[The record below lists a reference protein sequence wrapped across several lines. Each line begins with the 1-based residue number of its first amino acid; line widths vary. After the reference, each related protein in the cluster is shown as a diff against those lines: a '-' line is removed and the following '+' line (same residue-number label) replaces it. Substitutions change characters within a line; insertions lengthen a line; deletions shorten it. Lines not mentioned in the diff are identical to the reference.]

1 MQRPKP
7 LPPLPDDC
15 CGQGCIPCVNDIY
28 DTELKIWER
37 EVIQM
42 SSKALLNNESD
53 STQVIFR
60 DIYSYFK
67 IKEILPVI
75 GNTFIFRFEL
85 PHPNSCLLTE
95 RTDLGHHLVLRLIL
109 PSNIKEELKDKGDP
123 GYITRQYTILSS
135 PLTQGYFDIMVK
147 LYKTGIASQIIR
159 YWKAGDSVE
168 FRGPYGSFAKK
179 IMSPSDNGKIC
190 LLNYNH
196 VVMLSAGTGIA
207 PMIEVAK
214 FILDDEESITRLHL
228 LYSCKSLSS
237 ILLKDQIRNF
247 SEFWNFKVVYFITS
261 DEETKEVGTSK
272 QQFHYAKIMRE
283 RVNKTFLA
291 DYFSSKDLDV
301 VNSKCLFLVCGTKS
315 FEIDIIEYLKV
326 LEVPVSCAFKF

>member
-15 CGQGCIPCVNDIY
+15 CGQGCVPCVNDIY
-28 DTELKIWER
+28 DTELKIWEK
-37 EVIQM
+37 EVAQK
-42 SSKALLNNESD
+42 SSKPVINNETD
-53 STQVIFR
+53 LTQVIFR
-60 DIYSYFK
+60 DIYSDFK

-75 GNTFIFRFEL
+75 GNTFIYRFEL
-85 PHPNSCLLTE
+85 PHPNSCLLRE
-95 RTDLGHHLVLRLIL
+95 STDLGHHLVLRLLL
-109 PSNIKEELKDKGDP
+109 PSNNQQEQKDKGDP

-147 LYKTGIASQIIR
+147 LYNTGVASQIIR
-159 YWKAGDSVE
+159 SWNAGDSVE
-168 FRGPYGSFAKK
+168 FRGPYGSFANKFM
-179 IMSPSDNGKIC
+179 IPSENGKLC

-207 PMIEVAK
+207 PMIEVSK

-228 LYSCKSLSS
+228 LYSCKSFSS
-237 ILLKDQIRNF
+237 ILLKDQIRKL

-261 DEETKEVGTSK
+261 DEETNEVGTSNP
-272 QQFHYAKIMRE
+272 QFHYAKIIRE

-291 DYFSSKDLDV
+291 DFFHSKDLDV

-315 FEIDIIEYLKV
+315 FEIDIVKYLKV
-326 LEVPVSCAFKF
+326 LGVPVPCVFKF